1 MQKSNTITLN
11 ALQDSLLDSIK
22 MYYNIH
28 LKGGIDNYNYYLSLI
43 TFEHL
48 SVQDRIL
55 HPTNPRYP
63 SIGKI

>member
-1 MQKSNTITLN
+1 MIDVKTLN

-28 LKGGIDNYNYYLSLI
+28 LRGGIDNYNYYLSLI
-43 TFEHL
+43 VIEHL

>member
-1 MQKSNTITLN
+1 MIDVKTLN

-28 LKGGIDNYNYYLSLI
+28 LRGGIDDYNYYLSLI
-43 TFEHL
+43 VIEHL

>member
-1 MQKSNTITLN
+1 MIDVKTLN

-22 MYYNIH
+22 MYYNMH
-28 LKGGIDNYNYYLSLI
+28 LRGGIDNYNYYLCLI
-43 TFEHL
+43 VIEHL

>member
-1 MQKSNTITLN
+1 MMIDVKTLN

-28 LKGGIDNYNYYLSLI
+28 LRGGIDDYNYYLSLI
-43 TFEHL
+43 VIEHL